1 MSAPLFRLP
10 YVTSLPCLPRLAMV
24 SFLAL
29 LTLPG
34 LARADLK
41 IGVIASST
49 GVTAVVGMP
58 QKNTVALLPT
68 EIGGQKVEYIVLD
81 DASDPT
87 HAVTDVRKLIS
98 EHKVDALIGPTTT
111 PAALAMLDF
120 VAESKTPLV
129 TTVGSSALVQPMD
142 DKKKWVFKTTQN
154 DDLIAD
160 AVIAHMVKTGVRTI
174 GFIGFNDPYGE
185 NWYKVFSALA
195 DKAGLKI
202 IASERYTR
210 TDPSVT
216 GQALKLLAARP
227 DAVFIA
233 ATGGPAVLPQ
243 AALQEKGYKG
253 RLYQTHGVATND
265 FIRLGG
271 ARVEGTLMAGGPMLV
286 ADDLPATNPIK
297 SVAQRYIAAYDAR
310 FGAGT
315 SSTFGA
321 NTFDAGLLLGKA
333 IPVALKKASPGTA
346 EFRAALRDALEATKD
361 VTGAQGVFNMTPQN
375 HNGMDARARVMMT
388 VKNGRWTLAE

>member
-1 MSAPLFRLP
+1 MNASR
-10 YVTSLPCLPRLAMV
+10 
-24 SFLAL
+24 
-29 LTLPG
+29 LTL
-34 LARADLK
+34 LATLLCAAGFAQADLK

-58 QKNTVALLPT
+58 QKNTVALLPA
-68 EIGGQKVEYIVLD
+68 EIGGQKIEYIVLD

-87 HAVTDVRKLIS
+87 NAVTNVKKLLS

-142 DKKKWVFKTTQN
+142 EKKKWVFKTTQN
-154 DDLIAD
+154 DDLIAE
-160 AVIAHMVKTGVRTI
+160 AVIEHMSKTGVKTI

-185 NWYKVFSALA
+185 NWHKVFSAMA
-195 DKAGLKI
+195 EKAGLKI
-202 IASERYTR
+202 IANERFTR
-210 TDPSVT
+210 TDQSVT
-216 GQALKLLAARP
+216 GQALKLLAAKP

-243 AALQEKGYKG
+243 ATLLEKGYKG
-253 RLYQTHGVATND
+253 RIYQTHGVATND

-271 ARVEGTLMAGGPMLV
+271 VRVEGTLMAGGPMLV
-286 ADDLPATNPIK
+286 ADGMPANNPSK
-297 SVAQRYIAAYDAR
+297 AVAQGYIKAYEAKY
-310 FGAGT
+310 GAGST
-315 SSTFGA
+315 STFGA

-333 IPVALKKASPGTA
+333 IPEALKKAKPGTP

-361 VTGAQGVFNMTPQN
+361 VVGAQGVFTMTPQN

-388 VKNGRWTLAE
+388 VKGGKWMLVQ